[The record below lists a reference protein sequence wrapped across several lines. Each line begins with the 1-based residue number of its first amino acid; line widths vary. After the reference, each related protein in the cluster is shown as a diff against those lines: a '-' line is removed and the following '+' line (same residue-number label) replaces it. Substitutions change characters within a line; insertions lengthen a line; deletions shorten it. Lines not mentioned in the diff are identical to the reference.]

1 MIAKRLFDLAIV
13 IPSIII
19 IFIPVFFLI
28 TIFIKLDGNG
38 PVFFRQVRVGKDGK
52 EFQIFK
58 FRTMIVNAE
67 EKGLQIS
74 TSTDSRIT
82 KIGVVLRKY
91 KLDELPQL
99 INVFFGQMSLVGPRP
114 EVPKYVAHYPFDIK
128 DKVLSVQPGMT
139 DLASIEFSDENEMLE
154 NFDNAEKEYIE
165 NILPIKLKY
174 YLDYVDRHSLV
185 QDVKIIAMTIF
196 KIIRR

>member
-1 MIAKRLFDLAIV
+1 MIAKRLFDLVIV

-19 IFIPVFFLI
+19 FIPLFFLI
-28 TIFIKLDGNG
+28 LIFIKLDSIG
-38 PVFFRQVRVGKDGK
+38 PVFFRQVRVGKRGK

-82 KIGVVLRKY
+82 KIGAVLRKY

-99 INVFFGQMSLVGPRP
+99 INVFLGQMSLVGPRP
-114 EVPKYVAHYPFDIK
+114 ELPKYVAHYPIDVK
-128 DKVLSVQPGMT
+128 DKVLSVQPGIT
-139 DLASIEFSDENEMLE
+139 DLASIEFSNENEMLE
-154 NFDNAEKEYIE
+154 NVDNVEKEYIE

-185 QDVKIIAMTIF
+185 EDLKIIALTIF
-196 KIIRR
+196 KIIRH

>member
-1 MIAKRLFDLAIV
+1 MIAKRLFDLVIV
-13 IPSIII
+13 IPSII

-28 TIFIKLDGNG
+28 IIFIKLDKNG
-38 PVFFRQVRVGKDGK
+38 PVFFRQVRVGKHGK
-52 EFQIFK
+52 EFQILK

-74 TSTDSRIT
+74 TRTDSRIT

-114 EVPKYVAHYPFDIK
+114 ELPKYVAHYPFDIK
-128 DKVLSVQPGMT
+128 DKVLSVQPGIT
-139 DLASIEFSDENEMLE
+139 DLASIEFSNENEMLE
-154 NFDNAEKEYIE
+154 NLDNAEKEYIE

-185 QDVKIIAMTIF
+185 EDLKIIAMTIF
-196 KIIRR
+196 KIIRH